1 MRKILRA
8 LVSAAL
14 LASLTLLAPQ
24 AANAE
29 DIIGP
34 FPACEEFDVGVTF
47 SGGNQG
53 LRVTRLHNG
62 VIYTVTSGS
71 GTTITFYALD
81 AKGEP
86 LRSVTF
92 DTKASVTKTAT
103 TKSTGLTDYQITGF
117 GTLFLFPTDQPGG
130 PSTTV
135 YNGRVTFT
143 FDADN
148 TLVNTVLNSGRQ
160 FDICAAL
167 AAP

>member
-14 LASLTLLAPQ
+14 LAGLTLLAPP

-29 DIIGP
+29 EIFGP
-34 FPACEEFDVGVTF
+34 FEACPNFNVSLSF

-53 LRVTRLHNG
+53 LRVTRVHDG

-71 GTTITFYALD
+71 GTTIKFYAVDPDTGVL
-81 AKGEP
+81 

-92 DTKASVTKTAT
+92 DTKASVTKTAQSGDNT
-103 TKSTGLTDYQITGF
+103 TYQINGF
-117 GTLFLFPTDQPGG
+117 GTLLLFPTDQPGG

-135 YNGRVTFT
+135 YNGTVTFT
-143 FDADN
+143 
-148 TLVNTVLNSGRQ
+148 LVTDTGLLVSTVVNKGRQ

-167 AAP
+167 S

>member
-14 LASLTLLAPQ
+14 LAGLTLLAPP

-29 DIIGP
+29 EIFGP
-34 FPACEEFDVGVTF
+34 FPACPEFDVSLSF

-53 LRVTRLHNG
+53 LRVTRVHDG

-71 GTTITFYALD
+71 GTTIKFYAVDPENGKLLG
-81 AKGEP
+81 K
-86 LRSVTF
+86 SVTF

-103 TKSTGLTDYQITGF
+103 SGGLTDYQINGF
-117 GTLFLFPTDQPGG
+117 GTLLLFPTDQPGG

-135 YNGRVTFT
+135 YNGTVTFT
-143 FDADN
+143 FDATG
-148 TLVNTVLNSGRQ
+148 TLVNTVVNKGRQ

-167 AAP
+167 S

>member
-14 LASLTLLAPQ
+14 LAGLTLLAPP

-29 DIIGP
+29 EIYGP
-34 FPACEEFDVGVTF
+34 FPACPDFDVSLSF

-53 LRVTRLHNG
+53 LRVTRVHDG

-71 GTTITFYALD
+71 GTTITFYAVD
-81 AKGEP
+81 KKGNI
-86 LRSVTF
+86 LKSVTF

-103 TKSTGLTDYQITGF
+103 SGGNTTYQINGF
-117 GTLFLFPTDQPGG
+117 GTLLLFPTDQPGG

-135 YNGRVTFT
+135 YNGTVTFT
-143 FDADN
+143 FDATN
-148 TLVNTVLNSGRQ
+148 TLVSTVLNKGRQ

-167 AAP
+167 S

>member
-14 LASLTLLAPQ
+14 LAGLTLLAPP

-29 DIIGP
+29 EIYGP
-34 FPACEEFDVGVTF
+34 FEACPNFNVSLSF

-53 LRVTRLHNG
+53 LRVTRVHDG

-71 GTTITFYALD
+71 GTTITFYAVD
-81 AKGEP
+81 KKGNI
-86 LRSVTF
+86 LKSVTF
-92 DTKASVTKTAT
+92 DTKASVTKTAQSGDNT
-103 TKSTGLTDYQITGF
+103 TYQVNGF
-117 GTLFLFPTDQPGG
+117 GTLLLFPTDQPGG

-135 YNGRVTFT
+135 YNGTVTFT
-143 FDADN
+143 
-148 TLVNTVLNSGRQ
+148 LVTDTGLLVSTVLNKGRQ

-167 AAP
+167 S

>member
-14 LASLTLLAPQ
+14 FAGLTLLAPP

-29 DIIGP
+29 EIYGP
-34 FPACEEFDVGVTF
+34 FEACPNFDVSLSF

-53 LRVTRLHNG
+53 LRVTRVHDG

-71 GTTITFYALD
+71 GTTITFYAVD
-81 AKGEP
+81 KKGNI
-86 LRSVTF
+86 LKSVTF

-103 TKSTGLTDYQITGF
+103 SGGNTTYQINGF
-117 GTLFLFPTDQPGG
+117 GTLLLFPTDQPGG

-135 YNGRVTFT
+135 YNGTVTFT
-143 FDADN
+143 FDATN
-148 TLVNTVLNSGRQ
+148 TLVSTVLNKGRQ

-167 AAP
+167 S